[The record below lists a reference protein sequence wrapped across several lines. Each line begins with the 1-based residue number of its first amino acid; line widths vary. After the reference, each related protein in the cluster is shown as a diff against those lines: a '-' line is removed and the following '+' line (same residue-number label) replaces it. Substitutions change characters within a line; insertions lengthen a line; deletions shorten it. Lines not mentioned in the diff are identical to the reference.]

1 MRTVKK
7 SKISLCHRKFNH
19 ASQLIFSGLRLISKT
34 LKGNVKNGHQKKRKK
49 IKLSACLC
57 MLCWEEQASHESQD
71 CNQL

>member
-34 LKGNVKNGHQKKRKK
+34 LKGNVKNGHQKKKK
-49 IKLSACLC
+49 KNITFC
-57 MLCWEEQASHESQD
+57 MFVHVVLGRTS
-71 CNQL
+71 